1 MTGTVEKPGP
11 TVSPD
16 ELASALAQLKLQ
28 NRPADPGQ
36 VMRGD
41 QNSLRAKQL
50 DALLQGT
57 GRPVS
62 DITAPLRAADQ
73 MLHLHAANSSGG
85 PPRMG
90 MGQMLLRPFRTLD
103 MMITAHNEAGVQREI
118 AHLLQDPNNLPE
130 LRKIAMF
137 DPTVRK
143 QLSLMSGLAGGLATS
158 EGAR

>member
-1 MTGTVEKPGP
+1 
-11 TVSPD
+11 
-16 ELASALAQLKLQ
+16 
-28 NRPADPGQ
+28 
-36 VMRGD
+36 
-41 QNSLRAKQL
+41 
-50 DALLQGT
+50 
-57 GRPVS
+57 
-62 DITAPLRAADQ
+62 